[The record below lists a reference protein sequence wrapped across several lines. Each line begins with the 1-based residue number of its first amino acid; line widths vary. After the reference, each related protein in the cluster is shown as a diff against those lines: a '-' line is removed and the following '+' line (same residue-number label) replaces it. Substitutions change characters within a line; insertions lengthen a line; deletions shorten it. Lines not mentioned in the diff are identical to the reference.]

1 MQNQKTQKQ
10 SMLKQSM
17 SKQSMSKQSTPKPF
31 CKVCYDAG
39 KTSAEYSTHYVRES
53 RGGAVI
59 CPTLL
64 SQECKYCKKI
74 GHTPSH
80 CPVLL
85 VKAQAKQVQAP
96 AKQSPT
102 QAQQSQVQA
111 PAKQSQEPAPAAQQA
126 PTKEETQARAARLCE
141 SPPPQNEK
149 PVFVMKTWAS
159 AVSKKAEPTQAPAP
173 AAQAPAAQAQAPA
186 AQAEAPAAQA
196 EAPAFN
202 YFNISWADVE

>member
-1 MQNQKTQKQ
+1 MQNQKTQ
-10 SMLKQSM
+10 
-17 SKQSMSKQSTPKPF
+17 KQSMSKQSTPKPF

-102 QAQQSQVQA
+102 QAPAQAQQSQVQA

-159 AVSKKAEPTQAPAP
+159 AVSKKAEPTQA
-173 AAQAPAAQAQAPA
+173 QAPAAQAQAPA
-186 AQAEAPAAQA
+186 AQAQAQAQAPAPAAQAPAA

>member
-1 MQNQKTQKQ
+1 MQNQKTQ
-10 SMLKQSM
+10 KQSM

-96 AKQSPT
+96 APA
-102 QAQQSQVQA
+102 AQQA
-111 PAKQSQEPAPAAQQA
+111 PAKQSQEPAPAAQPNEVGA
-126 PTKEETQARAARLCE
+126 PTKEESQTRAARLCE

-159 AVSKKAEPTQAPAP
+159 AVSKKAEPVQ
-173 AAQAPAAQAQAPA
+173 AQARPKEEQAQAPA
-186 AQAEAPAAQA
+186 A

>member
-1 MQNQKTQKQ
+1 MQNQKTQ
-10 SMLKQSM
+10 KQSM

-85 VKAQAKQVQAP
+85 VKAQAKQVQSP
-96 AKQSPT
+96 A

-111 PAKQSQEPAPAAQQA
+111 PAKPTQA
-126 PTKEETQARAARLCE
+126 PTKEESQTRAARLCE

-159 AVSKKAEPTQAPAP
+159 AVSKKAEPVQAQARPKEEQAPAAQAPAP
-173 AAQAPAAQAQAPA
+173 AAQAPA
-186 AQAEAPAAQA
+186 A

>member
-1 MQNQKTQKQ
+1 MQNQKTQNQ
-10 SMLKQSM
+10 
-17 SKQSMSKQSTPKPF
+17 KQSTPKPF

-85 VKAQAKQVQAP
+85 VKAQAKQSPTQAKQVQAP
-96 AKQSPT
+96 A

-111 PAKQSQEPAPAAQQA
+111 PAKQTQA
-126 PTKEETQARAARLCE
+126 PTKEESQTRAARLCE

-159 AVSKKAEPTQAPAP
+159 AVSKKAEPVQAQARPKEEQAPAP
-173 AAQAPAAQAQAPA
+173 AAQAQAQAPAAQAQAPA
-186 AQAEAPAAQA
+186 AQA
-196 EAPAFN
+196 FN